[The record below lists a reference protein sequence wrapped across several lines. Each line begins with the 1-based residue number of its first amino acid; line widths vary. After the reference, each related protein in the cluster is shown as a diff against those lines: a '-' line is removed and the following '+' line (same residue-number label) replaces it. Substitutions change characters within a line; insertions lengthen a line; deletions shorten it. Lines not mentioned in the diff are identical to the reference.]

1 MKLTFFFLH
10 LFVVSNL
17 SFAQAPAQALDL
29 KAVVGIHLDDSYRS
43 EHDFLC
49 SGVLVSPTIVLT
61 SGHCIDVIANEVY
74 EQWSIFGYRPE
85 LLKVKIAGMKV
96 EVADVIYA
104 PSYFEAL
111 GFHGEDLA
119 LIKLKKP
126 TSVKPLRIAPV
137 SLLKADTK
145 ALMISPR
152 KIRETTLLSVKSFS
166 GNAVVFMKD
175 SACSGDSGGA
185 LLVKAG
191 SEFLLAGILS
201 PQSKDCSDAL
211 GVAIYPRI
219 FI

>member
-126 TSVKPLRIAPV
+126 TLVRPLKIAPLT
-137 SLLKADTK
+137 LLKAETK
-145 ALMISPR
+145 AFMISPR
-152 KIRETTLLSVKSFS
+152 RIRETKLTTVKSFS
-166 GNAVVFMKD
+166 GHSVVFMKD
-175 SACSGDSGGA
+175 SACAGDSGGA
-185 LLVKAG
+185 LLVKSGA
-191 SEFLLAGILS
+191 EYLLAGILS
-201 PQSKDCSDAL
+201 PQSKECTEEE
-211 GVAIYPRI
+211 GVSIYPRL
-219 FI
+219 F